1 MDVIE
6 AVDLRLR
13 RQAQQRQ
20 RHEGCDPFFHQL
32 SFLFVLARETLMKR
46 SAKKRS
52 AKTTPA
58 RFIFAM
64 KIFRP
69 RPPGRARVE
78 DGQEDVRTPGL

>member
-1 MDVIE
+1 
-6 AVDLRLR
+6 
-13 RQAQQRQ
+13 
-20 RHEGCDPFFHQL
+20 
-32 SFLFVLARETLMKR
+32 VLARETLMKR